1 MADFIGKDIVRR
13 IASNV
18 LYKRVDE
25 KNIVWK
31 DICVSH
37 SNIVYFYLSTNPII
51 FIDQGDGQY
60 YFRECTQL
68 LSRKNYILKR
78 IDYFFEFINNN
89 DFARMGFRQKL
100 PIKTDFEEATI
111 EAFKRYIY
119 TLCLDKYFINNM
131 LKMDKSLRSI
141 NYSIWSDSAQISVE
155 TVRKLGLINLEEQ
168 HLDIA
173 VCFIWQMRSAASIRR
188 NMRYSHGKNI
198 SYFNAVRTV
207 STQIV
212 AENMCLSDLVVD
224 SEWCR
229 LKIGDVEMYG
239 ILSAAAKGVRAR
251 DFAVA
256 PSIGLQQSLTE
267 LHVLDLVCFQQDHG
281 PDNYNIYCTGKT
293 VLVCAFDNDNA
304 NTFFPI
310 GRVDLPLAGCGS
322 LIDCSGQINR
332 KHFSYEL
339 ANKILQTNTEDL
351 CSQLKPY
358 LNVWQR
364 FSLNV
369 RLTKIKESVK
379 HACKANILVK
389 KNEWIDDYL
398 NEELS
403 GDYGETYLTRLLK
416 G

>member
-155 TVRKLGLINLEEQ
+155 TVRKLGLINL
-168 HLDIA
+168 
-173 VCFIWQMRSAASIRR
+173 
-188 NMRYSHGKNI
+188 
-198 SYFNAVRTV
+198 
-207 STQIV
+207 
-212 AENMCLSDLVVD
+212 
-224 SEWCR
+224 
-229 LKIGDVEMYG
+229 
-239 ILSAAAKGVRAR
+239 
-251 DFAVA
+251 
-256 PSIGLQQSLTE
+256 
-267 LHVLDLVCFQQDHG
+267 
-281 PDNYNIYCTGKT
+281 
-293 VLVCAFDNDNA
+293 
-304 NTFFPI
+304 
-310 GRVDLPLAGCGS
+310 
-322 LIDCSGQINR
+322 
-332 KHFSYEL
+332 
-339 ANKILQTNTEDL
+339 
-351 CSQLKPY
+351 
-358 LNVWQR
+358 
-364 FSLNV
+364 
-369 RLTKIKESVK
+369 
-379 HACKANILVK
+379 
-389 KNEWIDDYL
+389 
-398 NEELS
+398 
-403 GDYGETYLTRLLK
+403 
-416 G
+416 